1 MRIFSD
7 SAVVMSGVRITGG
20 SAPSDNGGG
29 ILIDSAASLELVNSE
44 ISGNSA
50 TEGGG
55 ISAAGALT
63 VRNSLIA
70 SNLATG
76 AGNTGLGGG
85 VALDVDPSS
94 RPAW

>member
-50 TEGGG
+50 TE
-55 ISAAGALT
+55 AGWYLGRGRADG
-63 VRNSLIA
+63 SQ
-70 SNLATG
+70 LAHRLQSG
-76 AGNTGLGGG
+76 
-85 VALDVDPSS
+85 
-94 RPAW
+94 